1 MNKKDLDT
9 FLTHNQVD
17 INMAVFPIIEDTN
30 PLDDFTLNNEEELDT
45 LPLLPLRN
53 MVLFPGLIMPVLV
66 GREKSKR
73 LIRHLEKTE
82 GLFGA
87 ITQKEINVE
96 DPQKDDLYP
105 VGVVGEILKVLEM
118 PNNTITVIIR
128 GRQRFQLNDIT
139 REEPFLEGKVSL
151 LKEIA
156 PKRSNPE
163 FKVLLTSIK
172 DNLAEIF
179 NYSAGNIPEAL
190 QKLLLNSHNPRYIIH
205 TAVTHLNISTEQ
217 KQELLEIDNVK
228 ERGLR
233 VLNAQQEELEMLQL
247 KEHLL
252 NKTRSEMDKQQ
263 KDYFLQQQ
271 IRTLQEELSGTS
283 EDSELSEI
291 RKLAQKTKWSKEIA
305 ESFEKEIRKA
315 ERLNPHSPDYAIQMQ
330 YLRFTVNLP
339 WGKYTKDNNDLKRA
353 KRILDKEH
361 YGLEKVKERILEHL
375 AVLKLKGDMKAPIIC
390 LYGPP
395 GVGKTSLGRSI
406 AESLGRKYERISL
419 GGVHDE
425 AEIRGHRR
433 TYIGAMSGRII
444 KALQSANSSNPV
456 FVLDEIDKISN
467 DFKGD
472 PSDALLEVLDPEQN
486 TRFHDNYLDLDF
498 DLSKVLFIATANNV
512 GAISQPLR
520 DRMELI
526 EVSGYIQEEK
536 VQIAKKHLIPKAIKD
551 HGLEQYGIKFPPKTI
566 QTLIDSYTRESG
578 VRGLNKKISAVL
590 RKLTWQVAAEE
601 EARTDVQVKDLEE
614 YLGKPIY
621 SRDKYQGNEIPGVV
635 VGLAWTNVGGE
646 ILFIE
651 SSLHKGADLKLSLTG
666 NLGNVMKESAT
677 LALAYIKAH
686 QEDLGITDE
695 VIKNNAVHIHVPE
708 GAVPKDGPSA
718 GITMVTS
725 LVSAMT
731 GRKVKA
737 HLAMTGEISLR
748 GKVLP
753 VGGIKEKILAAKRSG
768 IKEIILCQ
776 ENEKDIL
783 EINDTYIKGLKFHY
797 VDSIEQVLSIALL

>member
-1 MNKKDLDT
+1 MKKEDLDT
-9 FLTHNQVD
+9 LFANNQVD
-17 INMAVFPIIEDTN
+17 VNMSVFPVIEETN
-30 PLDDFTLNNEEELDT
+30 PLDDFTLQNDVEINT

-53 MVLFPGLIMPVLV
+53 MVLLPGLIMPVLV

-73 LIRHLEKTE
+73 LIRHLEKTN
-82 GLFGA
+82 GFFGA
-87 ITQKEINVE
+87 VTQKETEVE
-96 DPQKDDLYP
+96 DPNKEDLYP
-105 VGVVGEILKVLEM
+105 IGVVGEVFKIMEM
-118 PNNTITVIIR
+118 PNNTLTVIIR
-128 GRQRFQLNDIT
+128 GRQRFQLNYVT
-139 REEPFLEGKVSL
+139 KEEPFLEGHITL
-151 LKEIA
+151 LNEIA

-163 FKVLLTSIK
+163 FKVLLSSIK
-172 DNLAEIF
+172 DNLAEILH
-179 NYSAGNIPEAL
+179 YSAGNIPEAL
-190 QKLLLNSHNPRYIIH
+190 QKMLLNSNNPRYIIH
-205 TAVTHLNISTEQ
+205 TAITHLNISTEQ
-217 KQELLEIDNVK
+217 KQGLLELDSVQ
-228 ERGLR
+228 ERGMR

-247 KEHLL
+247 KESLL

-271 IRTLQEELSGTS
+271 IRTLQEELNGSG
-283 EDSELSEI
+283 EESEI
-291 RKLAQKTKWSKEIA
+291 NEIRREAKKTNWSKDIA
-305 ESFEKEIRKA
+305 KSFEKEIHKA

-330 YLRFTVNLP
+330 YLRFALSLP

-353 KRILDKEH
+353 KRVLDKEH
-361 YGLEKVKERILEHL
+361 YGLDKVKERILEHL

-395 GVGKTSLGRSI
+395 GVGKTSLGKSI

-444 KALQSANSSNPV
+444 KALQSAGSSNPV

-486 TRFHDNYLDLDF
+486 THFHDNYLDLDF
-498 DLSKVLFIATANNV
+498 DLSKVLFIATANNI
-512 GAISQPLR
+512 GTISQPLR

-536 VQIAKKHLIPKAIKD
+536 VQIAKKHLIPKAIKN
-551 HGLEQYGIKFPPKTI
+551 HGLEKLGIKFPQKTI
-566 QTLIDSYTRESG
+566 QKLIESYTRESG
-578 VRGLNKKISAVL
+578 VRGLNKKISGVM
-590 RKLTWQVAAEE
+590 RKLAWQEAAEE
-601 EARTDVQVKDLEE
+601 EVRTEVQVKDLEE
-614 YLGKPIY
+614 YLGKTIY
-621 SRDKYQGNEIPGVV
+621 SRDKYQGNEIAGVV
-635 VGLAWTNVGGE
+635 VGLAWTSVGGE

-651 SSLHKGADLKLSLTG
+651 SSLHKGQDLKLGLTG
-666 NLGNVMKESAT
+666 NLGKVMKESAS

-686 QEDLGITDE
+686 QKDLGIEDE
-695 VIKNNAVHIHVPE
+695 VIKENSVHIHVPE

-768 IKEIILCQ
+768 IKEIILCK

-783 EINDTYIKGLKFHY
+783 EINDIYIKGLTFHY
-797 VDSIEQVLSIALL
+797 VDTIDEVLAIALL

>member
-1 MNKKDLDT
+1 MKKEDLDT
-9 FLTHNQVD
+9 LFTHNQVD
-17 INMAVFPIIEDTN
+17 VNMSVFPVIEETN
-30 PLDDFTLNNEEELDT
+30 PLDDFTLQNDVEINT

-53 MVLFPGLIMPVLV
+53 MVLLPGLIMPVLV

-73 LIRHLEKTE
+73 LIRFLEKTN
-82 GLFGA
+82 GFFGA
-87 ITQKEINVE
+87 VTQKEIDVE
-96 DPQKDDLYP
+96 EPNKDDLYP
-105 VGVVGEILKVLEM
+105 IGVVGEVFKIMEM
-118 PNNTITVIIR
+118 PNNTLTVIIR
-128 GRQRFQLNDIT
+128 GRQRFQLNHIT
-139 REEPFLEGKVSL
+139 KEEPFLEGDISL
-151 LKEIA
+151 LNEIA
-156 PKRSNPE
+156 PKRNNPE

-172 DNLAEIF
+172 DNLAEILR
-179 NYSAGNIPEAL
+179 YSAGNIPEAL
-190 QKLLLNSHNPRYIIH
+190 QKILLNSNNPRYIIH
-205 TAVTHLNISTEQ
+205 TAITHLNISTEQ
-217 KQELLEIDNVK
+217 KQMFLELDNVQ
-228 ERGLR
+228 ERGMR

-271 IRTLQEELSGTS
+271 IRTLQEELNGAS
-283 EDSELSEI
+283 EDNEINEI
-291 RKLAQKTKWSKEIA
+291 RKLAKKTKWSKEIA
-305 ESFEKEIRKA
+305 ESFDKEVRKV

-330 YLRFTVNLP
+330 YLHFTLSLP
-339 WGKYTKDNNDLKRA
+339 WGKYSQDNNDLKRA

-361 YGLEKVKERILEHL
+361 YGLEKVKGRILEHL

-395 GVGKTSLGRSI
+395 GVGKTSLGKSI

-444 KALQSANSSNPV
+444 KALQSAGSSNPV
-456 FVLDEIDKISN
+456 FVLDEIDKISS

-486 TRFHDNYLDLDF
+486 THFHDNYLDLDF
-498 DLSKVLFIATANNV
+498 DLSNVLFIATANNI
-512 GAISQPLR
+512 GTISQPLR

-536 VQIAKKHLIPKAIKD
+536 VQIAKKHLLPKAIKD
-551 HGLEQYGIKFPPKTI
+551 HGLDKLGIKLPQKTI
-566 QTLIDSYTRESG
+566 QSLIENYTRESG
-578 VRGLNKKISAVL
+578 VRGLNKKISGVM
-590 RKLTWQVAAEE
+590 RKLAWQEAANENVRSE
-601 EARTDVQVKDLEE
+601 VSPKDLEE
-614 YLGKPIY
+614 YLGKPLY

-635 VGLAWTNVGGE
+635 VGLAWTSVGGE

-651 SSLHKGADLKLSLTG
+651 SSLHKGSELKLTLTG

-677 LALAYIKAH
+677 LALAYIKSH
-686 QEDLGITDE
+686 QDELNISEDI
-695 VIKNNAVHIHVPE
+695 IKNNSVHIHVPE

-731 GRKVKA
+731 KRRVKA

-768 IKEIILCQ
+768 IKEIILCK

-783 EINDTYIKGLKFHY
+783 EINDLYIRGLKFHY
-797 VDSIEQVLSIALL
+797 VDTIDQVLSIALL

>member
-1 MNKKDLDT
+1 MKKEDLDRL
-9 FLTHNQVD
+9 FSQNQVD
-17 INMAVFPIIEDTN
+17 VTMSVFPVVEETN
-30 PLDDFTLNNEEELDT
+30 PLDDFTIRSDEEMDA
-45 LPLLPLRN
+45 LPILPLRN
-53 MVLFPGLIMPVLV
+53 MVLLPGLIMPVLV
-66 GREKSKR
+66 GREKSKK
-73 LIRHLEKTE
+73 LIRHLEKTN
-82 GLFGA
+82 GFFGA
-87 ITQKEINVE
+87 IAQRDIDVE
-96 DPQKDDLYP
+96 DPQREDLYS
-105 VGVVGEILKVLEM
+105 VGVVGEVFKIMEM
-118 PNNTITVIIR
+118 PNNSITVIIR
-128 GRQRFQLNDIT
+128 GRQRFQLN
-139 REEPFLEGKVSL
+139 ELSKSEPFLYGQVSL
-151 LKEIA
+151 LREFA

-163 FKVLLTSIK
+163 FKVLLSSIK
-172 DNLAEIF
+172 ENLAEILR
-179 NYSAGNIPEAL
+179 YSASNMPEAL
-190 QKLLLNSHNPRYIIH
+190 QKMLLNSNNPRYLIH
-205 TAVTHLNISTEQ
+205 TAITHLNIGTEERQ
-217 KQELLEIDNVK
+217 NFLEIDDIK
-228 ERGLR
+228 ERGMQ
-233 VLNAQQEELEMLQL
+233 VLNAQQDELEMLQL
-247 KEHLL
+247 KESLL

-271 IRTLQEELSGTS
+271 IRTLQEELNGSG
-283 EDSELSEI
+283 EDNEISEI
-291 RKLAQKTKWSKEIA
+291 RKEAKKTKWAKETA
-305 ESFEKEIRKA
+305 ENFEKEIRKA

-330 YLRFTVNLP
+330 YLRFTLSLP

-361 YGLEKVKERILEHL
+361 YGLDKVKERILEHL

-395 GVGKTSLGRSI
+395 GVGKTSLGKSI

-444 KALQSANSSNPV
+444 KAMQSAGSSNPV

-536 VQIAKKHLIPKAIKD
+536 VQIAKKHLIPMAIKD
-551 HGLEQYGIKFPPKTI
+551 HGLDKLDVKFPQKTI
-566 QTLIDSYTRESG
+566 QQLIDKYTRESG
-578 VRGLNKKISAVL
+578 VRGLNKKISGVM
-590 RKLTWQVAAEE
+590 RKLAWQEAAEE
-601 EARTDVQVKDLEE
+601 TVRTEVSPQDLEE

-621 SRDKYQGNEIPGVV
+621 SRDKYQGNEPPGVV
-635 VGLAWTNVGGE
+635 VGLAWTSVGGE

-651 SSLHKGADLKLSLTG
+651 SSLQKGQDFKLSLTG
-666 NLGNVMKESAT
+666 NLGDVMKESAL
-677 LALAYIKAH
+677 LALAYIKTH
-686 QEDLGITDE
+686 QEKLGISDE
-695 VIKNNAVHIHVPE
+695 TVKNNAVHIHVPE

-725 LVSAMT
+725 LVSSMT
-731 GRKVKA
+731 GRRVKA

-776 ENEKDIL
+776 ENEKDIS
-783 EINDTYIKGLKFHY
+783 EINDIYIKGLQFHY
-797 VDSIEQVLSIALL
+797 VDTIDDVLAIALL

>member
-1 MNKKDLDT
+1 MKKEDLDRLFT
-9 FLTHNQVD
+9 QNQVD
-17 INMAVFPIIEDTN
+17 VTMSVFPVVEETN
-30 PLDDFTLNNEEELDT
+30 PLDDFTIRSDEEMDM
-45 LPLLPLRN
+45 LPILPLRN
-53 MVLFPGLIMPVLV
+53 MVLLPGLIMPVLV
-66 GREKSKR
+66 GREKSKK
-73 LIRHLEKTE
+73 LIRHLEKTN
-82 GLFGA
+82 GFFGA
-87 ITQKEINVE
+87 VAQKDIDVE
-96 DPQKDDLYP
+96 DPEQKDLYP
-105 VGVVGEILKVLEM
+105 IGVVGEVFKIMEM
-118 PNNTITVIIR
+118 PNNTVTVIIR
-128 GRQRFQLNDIT
+128 GRQRFLLNSIE
-139 REEPFLEGKVSL
+139 REEPFLEGKISL
-151 LKEIA
+151 LREFA

-163 FKVLLTSIK
+163 FKVLLSSIK
-172 DNLAEIF
+172 DNLAEILH
-179 NYSAGNIPEAL
+179 YSASNMPEAL
-190 QKLLLNSHNPRYIIH
+190 QKMLLNSNNPRYLIH
-205 TAVTHLNISTEQ
+205 TAITHLNISTEH
-217 KQELLEIDNVK
+217 KQRFLEIDDIK
-228 ERGLR
+228 ERGMQ

-247 KEHLL
+247 KESLM

-271 IRTLQEELSGTS
+271 IRTLQEELNGTG
-283 EDSELSEI
+283 EDNEIAEI
-291 RKLAQKTKWSKEIA
+291 RKEAKKAKWSKEIG

-330 YLRFTVNLP
+330 YLRFTLSLP
-339 WGKYTKDNNDLKRA
+339 WGKYSKDNNDLKRA

-361 YGLEKVKERILEHL
+361 YGLDKVKERILEHL

-395 GVGKTSLGRSI
+395 GVGKTSLGKSI

-444 KALQSANSSNPV
+444 KALQSAGSANPV

-551 HGLEQYGIKFPPKTI
+551 HGLDKLGIKFPQKTI
-566 QTLIDSYTRESG
+566 QELIENYTRESG
-578 VRGLNKKISAVL
+578 VRGLNKKISGVM
-590 RKLTWQVAAEE
+590 RKLAWQEAAEE
-601 EARTDVQVKDLEE
+601 TVRAEVKVEDLAE

-621 SRDKYQGNEIPGVV
+621 SRDKYQGNEITGVV
-635 VGLAWTNVGGE
+635 TGLAWTSVGGE

-651 SSLHKGADLKLSLTG
+651 SSLHKGQDLKLSLTG
-666 NLGNVMKESAT
+666 NLGNVMKESAS

-686 QEDLGITDE
+686 QEDLRISEE
-695 VIKNNAVHIHVPE
+695 VVKNNAVHIHVPE

-725 LVSAMT
+725 LVSSMT

-768 IKEIILCQ
+768 IKEVILCK
-776 ENEKDIL
+776 ENEKDIS
-783 EINDTYIKGLKFHY
+783 EINDIYIKGLSFHY
-797 VDSIEQVLSIALL
+797 VDTIDEVLSIALL